1 MLPETV
7 TLFKIKIVAFPT
19 LLSCA
24 WTAALKNRMITI
36 PDPGIKKYRG
46 DGRGITIQKHGK
58 VLSFLILG
66 IQL

>member
-19 LLSCA
+19 LLPYA

-36 PDPGIKKYRG
+36 PDPGIKNTVG
-46 DGRGITIQKHGK
+46 M
-58 VLSFLILG
+58 VEE
-66 IQL
+66 

>member
-19 LLSCA
+19 LLPYA

-36 PDPGIKKYRG
+36 PDPDIKKYRG
-46 DGRGITIQKHGK
+46 DGRGITIQKYGK

>member
-19 LLSCA
+19 LLPCA

-36 PDPGIKKYRG
+36 PEKKYRG